1 MGLQKFRKNILKATH
16 NLEFLA
22 VLVFPDS
29 SITLDTRMS
38 NLDIRMSKLIM
49 NLFTQSAILLCYITY
64 ILFGCLHFQ
73 SAFKC
78 SCDIFSPV
86 MCKLFQTVQ
95 WVLKISI
102 HAYTSLTSK
111 TESEKKKF
119 PSQPGEEN
127 RAQIRTI
134 FRLKKFTAYENFI
147 IKKYWVS
154 KSYVLF
160 NSAKIQVQH

>member
-1 MGLQKFRKNILKATH
+1 
-16 NLEFLA
+16 
-22 VLVFPDS
+22 
-29 SITLDTRMS
+29 
-38 NLDIRMSKLIM
+38 
-49 NLFTQSAILLCYITY
+49 
-64 ILFGCLHFQ
+64 
-73 SAFKC
+73 
-78 SCDIFSPV
+78 

-154 KSYVLF
+154 KSYLIQQKKGLALRFRLSRAWKLGENEILF
-160 NSAKIQVQH
+160 HFFKKYFLIYPCLGWVIIFTVVRESGCCWDKGDTHIYDITLYILV